1 MKPIVQ
7 KSYRDLF
14 ASDSKQRVVEVFLR
28 FPSTEFSLSDLATES
43 GVGKAQMGKI
53 ISELVKKDILTVQK
67 LSSIWRI
74 RANSEGE
81 PFKRLKI
88 TYNLN
93 FLFQSGIIEFLTNH
107 YQNPKAIVV
116 FGSFRR
122 GEDQTGSDIDIAIEA
137 SGKGELITTRLKDLL
152 PFEESIQRTIQLHIF
167 TRTTINPH
175 VFNNIA
181 NGIVLKGFL
190 EVKL

>member
-1 MKPIVQ
+1 M
-7 KSYRDLF
+7 
-14 ASDSKQRVVEVFLR
+14 FLR

>member
-1 MKPIVQ
+1 M
-7 KSYRDLF
+7 
-14 ASDSKQRVVEVFLR
+14 
-28 FPSTEFSLSDLATES
+28 
-43 GVGKAQMGKI
+43 
-53 ISELVKKDILTVQK
+53 
-67 LSSIWRI
+67 
-74 RANSEGE
+74 
-81 PFKRLKI
+81 
-88 TYNLN
+88 N